1 MYTLQSAME
10 EELLIVHLTESHGR
24 GTVECT
30 PYRAPWES
38 AVQGGERWDLVDA
51 ELFQYP
57 TAIVFRIL

>member
-1 MYTLQSAME
+1 MYTL
-10 EELLIVHLTESHGR
+10 ESHGR
-24 GTVECT
+24 GSVECT

-51 ELFQYP
+51 KLFQYP